1 MTSGGRRVQL
11 LVLVGIA
18 LIALTLRSAVTAVS
32 PLIEDLRED
41 LGVGTAAIGI
51 LGLLPPLCFAVVGAL
66 APAVGRKLGLERALV
81 LSLAVTVAGTL
92 GRSVVD
98 GVVPFLVL
106 SAVTLSGMAM
116 GNVLLPPAV
125 KRYFPG
131 HIGTVTSFYVVMIA
145 VGAALPPYVAV
156 PLGDAFGWRLSLA
169 SWALVAVAAVLPWLP
184 RLRTRGGGE
193 FIHPGS
199 RVAVLRSRRAWGL
212 TLMFGMT
219 ALNVYS
225 LFAWLPSI
233 LIDAGFSVGD
243 AGTLLGLYAGTGIP
257 ASIVVPLIAARMTN
271 PFPLMLVFG
280 AFFAVGYYGLLVT
293 PTSQPVLWMI
303 MAGLGPS
310 TFPLSI
316 TMINLRTTTEAGS
329 ASLSGM
335 VQGIGYAVAGVGPP
349 VFGLLHE
356 ATGSWNPP
364 LALLSCTVVLIM
376 VGAWFACQ
384 PGTVEQELAE
394 RAAARGD
401 GVTPVLTGH
410 RP

>member
-1 MTSGGRRVQL
+1 
-11 LVLVGIA
+11 
-18 LIALTLRSAVTAVS
+18 
-32 PLIEDLRED
+32 
-41 LGVGTAAIGI
+41 
-51 LGLLPPLCFAVVGAL
+51 
-66 APAVGRKLGLERALV
+66 
-81 LSLAVTVAGTL
+81 
-92 GRSVVD
+92 
-98 GVVPFLVL
+98 
-106 SAVTLSGMAM
+106 
-116 GNVLLPPAV
+116 
-125 KRYFPG
+125 
-131 HIGTVTSFYVVMIA
+131 
-145 VGAALPPYVAV
+145 
-156 PLGDAFGWRLSLA
+156 
-169 SWALVAVAAVLPWLP
+169 
-184 RLRTRGGGE
+184 
-193 FIHPGS
+193 
-199 RVAVLRSRRAWGL
+199 
-212 TLMFGMT
+212 
-219 ALNVYS
+219 
-225 LFAWLPSI
+225 
-233 LIDAGFSVGD
+233 
-243 AGTLLGLYAGTGIP
+243 
-257 ASIVVPLIAARMTN
+257 
-271 PFPLMLVFG
+271 MLVFG

-335 VQGIGYAVAGVGPP
+335 VQGIGYAVAGGGPP